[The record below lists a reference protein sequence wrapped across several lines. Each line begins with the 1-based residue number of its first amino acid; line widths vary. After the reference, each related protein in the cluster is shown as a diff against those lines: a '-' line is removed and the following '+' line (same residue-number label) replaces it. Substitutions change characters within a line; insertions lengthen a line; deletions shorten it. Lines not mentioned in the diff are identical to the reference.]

1 MSRDYNVAA
10 SNVSV
15 TNAATTL
22 VFINPGSTQG
32 FQVLRLW
39 AGQTGTATSAQ
50 YWVRTNTQASVFP
63 TLTSTT
69 PTKLKFGDPASG
81 ITGNT
86 TGAAGTA
93 GTNASAEGAGTKTY
107 INPGDTMN
115 NLNGYLWVPTP
126 QEVIE
131 LSAGISSGFGF
142 GFGAAPGSL
151 TGWQFGATYHE
162 AG

>member
-1 MSRDYNVAA
+1 VSREYNISA

-22 VFINPGSTQG
+22 IFANPASTQG
-32 FQVLRLW
+32 FEILRLW

-50 YWVRTNTQASVFP
+50 YWVRTNTQVTAFP
-63 TLTSTT
+63 TVTSAT
-69 PTKLKFGDPASG
+69 PSKTKFNDPASG
-81 ITGNT
+81 IVGGSA
-86 TGAAGTA
+86 GAAGTC

-107 INPGDTMN
+107 INAGDTMN

-126 QEVIE
+126 RELIA
-131 LSAGISSGFGF
+131 LSAGIASGFGY

-151 TGWQFGATYHE
+151 SGWQFGMTYGE
-162 AG
+162 IG